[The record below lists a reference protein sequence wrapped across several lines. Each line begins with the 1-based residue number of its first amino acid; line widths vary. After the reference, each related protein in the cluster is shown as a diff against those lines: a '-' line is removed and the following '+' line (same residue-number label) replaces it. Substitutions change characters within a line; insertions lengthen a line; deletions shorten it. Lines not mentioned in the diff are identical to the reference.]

1 MTFGDIVVLAVL
13 ALIIGLIIR
22 GMVRNKK
29 NGKVSGCGSCTGC
42 AMAGTCSA
50 CKSQE

>member
-29 NGKVSGCGSCTGC
+29 EGKTCGSCTGC
-42 AMAGTCSA
+42 AMAGNCSA

>member
-22 GMVRNKK
+22 AMVRNKK
-29 NGKVSGCGSCTGC
+29 EGKTCGSCTGC